1 MEIACGWLFDRNY
14 LGMGAIV
21 SDPEKKIIVDEDWK
35 SQVAA
40 EKERLEQERQTGG
53 ESASKQ
59 LPASLE
65 MLVSL
70 LATEA
75 MVALGQLPLAPG
87 QEPAPANLA
96 QAQFFID
103 LLGVLEEKTRGNL
116 TSSEAGALEN
126 VLHELRL
133 TFVAVRSSAE
143 SAGSR

>member
-1 MEIACGWLFDRNY
+1 M
-14 LGMGAIV
+14 